1 MYNFGWELR
10 RWQRQY
16 VAHTSI
22 CILGLSYYTHG
33 RIRCKVSIDTNT
45 NELPVV
51 FEPLL
56 LASKAS
62 FHYYYCSSTS
72 REDTKLEIYQFYIS
86 WDWSLSWQFSGH
98 KCLSSFFCHTTM
110 STLFFLKLLSTPPLP
125 SKRRMGLLTWRECLL
140 TANMIGW

>member
-1 MYNFGWELR
+1 MTQLLVLVLFDYFLQKRDVQFWVRELR

-56 LASKAS
+56 LLASKAS
-62 FHYYYCSSTS
+62 FHYCSSPRRHKTG
-72 REDTKLEIYQFYIS
+72 DLPVLHIMGLIS
-86 WDWSLSWQFSGH
+86 LVTIFWSQM
-98 KCLSSFFCHTTM
+98 SFF
-110 STLFFLKLLSTPPLP
+110 FLLPLCLLSTF
-125 SKRRMGLLTWRECLL
+125 
-140 TANMIGW
+140 